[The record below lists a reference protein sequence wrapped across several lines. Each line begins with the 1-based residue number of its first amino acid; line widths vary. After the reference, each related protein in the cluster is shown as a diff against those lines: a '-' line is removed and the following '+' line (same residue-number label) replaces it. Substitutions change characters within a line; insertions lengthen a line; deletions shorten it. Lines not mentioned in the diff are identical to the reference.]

1 MRWPDSCSES
11 NAIKRLFKQV
21 RLTISLCAIVVVCSA
36 ALSHLGATSQARERG
51 KFVPSVE
58 DAISLAIS
66 SYAGGGAEDTV
77 RDMAVDGQ
85 GNIYVVG
92 GTASSDFPKTAGA
105 YDTTFNG
112 WHDAFVVKLG
122 PTGNLLWATF
132 VGGPNYDRAYAVEV
146 DRNGYVI
153 IAGRAG
159 AGFPVTPGAFDATFA
174 GGQDSPIYG
183 SQDGFVCKLKPD
195 GSGLVFCT
203 YFGGSDPQIVRDV
216 AVDGEGG
223 IYLAATI
230 CKNDLNNDPAYM
242 SAFQNAYQRNRNPG
256 GDGCDGLVAKLSADG
271 SRLLWAT
278 YLGGSGGDGYTPSIR
293 VDGNKNAYYLMGW
306 TTSSDL
312 PTPNGFQT
320 GLGGGGD
327 VYLAKVRND
336 GGALLYGTYI
346 GGAAADFGET
356 HNLWVGGNGIAYV
369 AITTQ
374 STNYPTTAGSYD
386 RTYNGSGGNGT
397 GYYTNY
403 PGDGGVTKIDTAR
416 SGSASLLASTFIG
429 GRYGEGIEGVSV
441 DGQGN
446 VYVSGATYSDNFPV
460 TADAFRM
467 GNNGSSDLFAVRLAP
482 DLSGLLYAT
491 YLGGR
496 GVDYGRTSIA
506 SANGNFYVGGQT
518 QSGNWPMQNAIQISF
533 KGVWDGVFAELAL
546 VGPAATA
553 TPAATPTAA
562 IPTSTPTRTP
572 TRTPTHTPTLI
583 VTATPTHALSR
594 TPTAVLTATPTRT
607 PTDTPVM
614 ATSTATPTHTP
625 KTGDTPT
632 ATPSAPSGVRFY
644 LPLIQKS

>member
-1 MRWPDSCSES
+1 MKWPDDQGDSD
-11 NAIKRLFKQV
+11 ARKRWARRA
-21 RLTISLCAIVVVCSA
+21 RLMISVCAIAIACSA
-36 ALSHLGATSQARERG
+36 ASPQWGATSQARLQGEPIPLVG
-51 KFVPSVE
+51 
-58 DAISLAIS
+58 DAVSLAIS
-66 SYAGGGAEDTV
+66 SYGVGGAEEAV
-77 RDMAVDGQ
+77 RDVAVDGQ

-92 GTASSDFPKTAGA
+92 GTASFDFPKTAGA
-105 YDTTFNG
+105 YGPTFNG
-112 WHDAFVVKLG
+112 WHDAFVVKLS
-122 PTGNLLWATF
+122 PTGSLLWATF

-146 DRNGYVI
+146 DRNGYII

-159 AGFPVTPGAFDATFA
+159 AGFPVTPGSLDTTFA

-195 GSGLVFCT
+195 GSGLIFCT

-216 AVDGEGG
+216 AVDGDGD

-230 CKNDLNNDPAYM
+230 CNNDLNNNPAYAP
-242 SAFQNAYQRNRNPG
+242 AFQNAYQRSRNPG

-278 YLGGSGGDGYTPSIR
+278 YLGGAGGDGYTPSIR
-293 VDGNKNAYYLMGW
+293 VDGNENVYYLMGW
-306 TTSSDL
+306 TTSFDL

-320 GLGGGGD
+320 RLGGGGD

-346 GGAAADFGET
+346 GGSAADFGET
-356 HNLWVGGNGIAYV
+356 HNLWVDGNGIAYV
-369 AITTQ
+369 AITTR

-403 PGDGGVTKIDTAR
+403 PGDGGVTKIDAAR

-460 TADAFRM
+460 TADAFRLS
-467 GNNGSSDLFAVRLAP
+467 NNGSSDLFAVRLAP
-482 DLSGLLYAT
+482 DLSRLLYST

-506 SANGNFYVGGQT
+506 GTNGNFYVGGQT
-518 QSGNWPMQNAIQISF
+518 QSGNWPMQNAIQTSF

-546 VGPAATA
+546 AGPAAT
-553 TPAATPTAA
+553 ATPTAA
-562 IPTSTPTRTP
+562 IPTPTPTRTP
-572 TRTPTHTPTLI
+572 TG
-583 VTATPTHALSR
+583 
-594 TPTAVLTATPTRT
+594 
-607 PTDTPVM
+607 TPVM
-614 ATSTATPTHTP
+614 ATSTATPTH
-625 KTGDTPT
+625 TPT